1 MIITHKLTER
11 DMLISEEIVFLRYLL
26 NCSIDSEELSSI
38 ILKRIKYLA
47 EKK

>member
-26 NCSIDSEELSSI
+26 NSSIDSEDLSSI

>member
-26 NCSIDSEELSSI
+26 NSSIDSEELSSI